1 MLQLNNFA
9 NTLVKPW
16 LDLLFLSPSS
26 PFGYQSE
33 TLFRHCCKLLNYR
46 YNVVQYIDLSLFEC
60 AINSCQQ
67 AVDGGERLV
76 SPIGSGG
83 HVSLALVEDL
93 FRDARA
99 IVEDLYA
106 DAYPDSEAIRGQFV
120 EDIEE
125 AEYQDAM
132 AHYRARS
139 RLRSVGSGMLNF
151 AEALDTATI
160 DVTLFIVE
168 ARPTAP
174 PPILLRGNGIRMTSR
189 FHQTLRLEGVIFK
202 LSQDRL
208 IHQKSHDYRFY
219 ERREGE
225 QELTSQGVVFNAVG
239 VDMTLAEVAKQA
251 APKRAVLELFLI
263 LAAKNDSFAIVI
275 RGNPLGSLSGEQDV
289 GEVVMKYNLK
299 PKVLGGPGDI
309 YREPGTMA
317 SILHEDVKWE
327 DLMERQWVLALQ
339 WDPGV
344 VACRLRTSAGDLSL
358 PASPSGSISTLASN
372 ESYLCYIQ
380 GGDDTNRLGARSMWW
395 GSKTG
400 TILSS
405 ILQVQ
410 PTGTSKPVGGP
421 RTSGRALIRFP
432 SEEEWTEVRRRS
444 ADPDP
449 EQAI

>member
-1 MLQLNNFA
+1 MPQLNNFA
-9 NTLVKPW
+9 STLVKPW

-358 PASPSGSISTLASN
+358 PASPSGSISTLAS
-372 ESYLCYIQ
+372 
-380 GGDDTNRLGARSMWW
+380 
-395 GSKTG
+395 
-400 TILSS
+400 
-405 ILQVQ
+405 V
-410 PTGTSKPVGGP
+410 
-421 RTSGRALIRFP
+421 
-432 SEEEWTEVRRRS
+432 
-444 ADPDP
+444 
-449 EQAI
+449 